1 MSRKDVLLLAS
12 RGLAVLLTITALAEI
27 SYLPEFLNSF
37 LRYRDAPGSYSRSY
51 YLIRTGFRVVRI
63 VGYSLAARWLFKG
76 GPEIEDLLLPASEN
90 DAQG

>member
-37 LRYRDAPGSYSRSY
+37 LRYRDALGSSLRSY
-51 YLIRTGFRVVRI
+51 YLIRTGFLVVRI

-76 GPEIEDLLLPASEN
+76 GPEIEELLLPASEN